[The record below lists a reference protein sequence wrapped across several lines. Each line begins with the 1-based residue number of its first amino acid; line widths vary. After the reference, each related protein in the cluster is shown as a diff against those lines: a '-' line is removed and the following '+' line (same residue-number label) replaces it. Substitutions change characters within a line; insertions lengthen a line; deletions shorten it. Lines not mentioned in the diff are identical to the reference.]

1 MKLMKVNL
9 NIMKTNLKV
18 LLVLILLIN
27 FNQKSFSKD
36 EKKDGIIT
44 LTVEPNDSLFAVTA
58 TVTDAATKVPLKGVE
73 ITFLIK
79 RMYGDIKVGNVTT
92 DATGIV
98 TTAFSSKMPGSD
110 TLGNIYFSAKVED
123 NDVINDITISK
134 VIPSKVSFEVHTPV
148 PPGMISA
155 TAPVWLKVTFWMI
168 VCTVWGL
175 FAYVTF
181 LIYQISREKRKPQT
195 ASSK

>member
-1 MKLMKVNL
+1 MKIMKANL
-9 NIMKTNLKV
+9 NNMKTNLKV

-44 LTVEPNDSLFAVTA
+44 LTVEPNDSLFVVNA
-58 TVTDAATKVPLKGVE
+58 TVTDAATKAPLKGVE

-79 RMYGDIKVGNVTT
+79 RMYGDLKVGNATT
-92 DATGIV
+92 DASGIV
-98 TTAFSSKMPGSD
+98 SASFSSKMPGSD
-110 TLGNIYFSAKVED
+110 TLGNINLNAKVED
-123 NDVINDITISK
+123 NDVINDITVSK
-134 VIPSKVSFEVHTPV
+134 VIPSKVSFEAHTPV

-155 TAPVWLKVTFWMI
+155 TAPVWLKVTFWLI
-168 VCTVWGL
+168 VGTVWGL
-175 FAYVTF
+175 FGYVTF

-195 ASSK
+195 APSK